1 MRGARGARG
10 ARVTPRGYAPALPRR
25 GPFWVL
31 PAPCHREPRC
41 RAVFATWIS
50 LCFESGL
57 PGGQGG
63 EGRSQIRPVETWLVR
78 KRPRS
83 EGQEA
88 AWSPKNYEAGGE
100 TCREC
105 GQDTPFGVGSCRPL
119 ESAAR
124 VPSVWGTVAQAGL
137 WYREDCWG
145 QGMEQSGRPPPS
157 RFAEREVKAGKVTS
171 VGRAFS
177 GFVLKL
183 RKVRMWFTR
192 QGRS

>member
-10 ARVTPRGYAPALPRR
+10 ARPTRGTCVTPRGYAPALPRR
-25 GPFWVL
+25 GAFRVL
-31 PAPCHREPRC
+31 PTPCRREPRC

-105 GQDTPFGVGSCRPL
+105 GQDTPFGVGSC
-119 ESAAR
+119 
-124 VPSVWGTVAQAGL
+124 
-137 WYREDCWG
+137 
-145 QGMEQSGRPPPS
+145 GR
-157 RFAEREVKAGKVTS
+157 
-171 VGRAFS
+171 GRAQR
-177 GFVLKL
+177 GCPACGGPWLKL
-183 RKVRMWFTR
+183 DSGIGRTAGDRGWSRAAGRLLQGLLSVR
-192 QGRS
+192 